1 MAESLHEQISAA
13 LKVRLESI
21 EEDGGETYWYTPDR
35 VYRTLEFMAAD
46 LDDSLDYLLF
56 LRPDND
62 LIREGQTSRVEG
74 EAPFTVWIAKKDAR
88 AGKSP
93 LTEEQDEQPIA
104 ATVIGRCVAD
114 VRAALLSDV
123 TLTSDNVAVA
133 WNVMK
138 GSSDAD
144 YSQPVD
150 GWLCAT
156 VTFTVAYDYSTA

>member
-1 MAESLHEQISAA
+1 VAESLHEQISAA
-13 LKVRLESI
+13 LKTRLESI
-21 EEDGGETYWYTPDR
+21 EEDGGTTYWYTPDK

-62 LIREGQTSRVEG
+62 NIRESTNFHIRG
-74 EAPFTVWIAKKDAR
+74 EAPFTVWIAKKDDR

-114 VRAALLSDV
+114 VRAVLLTDV
-123 TLTSDNVAVA
+123 TLTTDNVALA
-133 WNVMK
+133 WNVMS
-138 GSSDAD
+138 GTSEAD
-144 YSQPVD
+144 YSQPVE

-156 VTFTVAYDYSTA
+156 VTFTVAYDYAA